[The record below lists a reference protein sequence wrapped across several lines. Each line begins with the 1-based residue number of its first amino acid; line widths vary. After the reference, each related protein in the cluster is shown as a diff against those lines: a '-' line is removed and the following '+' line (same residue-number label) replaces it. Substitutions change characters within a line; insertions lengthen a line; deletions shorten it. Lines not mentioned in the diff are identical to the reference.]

1 MARSSG
7 LMRKLDRYVG
17 GVISLLLAP
26 ILNRSRAL
34 PNSLS
39 SVGILQP
46 TAIGDTI
53 IGSGVLVA
61 IQKRYPDAEITIY
74 HGATNGAAV
83 ALLPGEFKK
92 VQTSFTNPLKSVPL
106 LRRGNH
112 DLIVDMTPWPNMT
125 ALCARVSA
133 PVTVGFSPEVN
144 RGRGRLFDLAIEH
157 SGSRHELENVGA
169 MASHFGKN
177 EYEMVIKRISCEAPD
192 DLNLSRLVLCHLSAG
207 GSQSPDKSWPNEYWA
222 ELVKSLVAAGF
233 QVGFTGVK
241 SEEARVLEVIE
252 ETALKYPD
260 VVSLCGKLKLDELAE
275 LLSEIPLLVT
285 IDTGVLHLAAA
296 VNGNSIGLHG
306 PTSPKRWGS
315 LSPNGIGLQSPHP
328 RSGYMKYGY
337 ETIPGETAQTM
348 KALLPANVISTA
360 LDILSNTTSIGSGRS
375 PQELTQ

>member
-7 LMRKLDRYVG
+7 LMRKLDRYIGEVA
-17 GVISLLLAP
+17 SLVLAP
-26 ILNRSRAL
+26 ILNRSKTL
-34 PNSLS
+34 PKSLS
-39 SVGILQP
+39 SIGILQP

-61 IQKRYPDAEITIY
+61 IQQRFPDAEITVY

-92 VQTSFTNPLKSVPL
+92 VQTTFTNPLKCVAL

-133 PVTVGFSPEVN
+133 PITVGFSPDVN
-144 RGRGRLFDLAIEH
+144 RGRGRLFDLSIDH
-157 SGSRHELENVGA
+157 SGDRHELENVGE
-169 MASHFGKN
+169 MASHFS
-177 EYEMVIKRISCEAPD
+177 EDDYEMVINRKRYQPSDELD
-192 DLNLSRLVLCHLSAG
+192 LSRLVLCHLSAG

-222 ELVKSLVAAGF
+222 ELVRSLAAAGF
-233 QVGFTGVK
+233 QIGFTGVK
-241 SEEARVLEVIE
+241 SEEPRILEVLEK
-252 ETALKYPD
+252 TDLKSPD
-260 VVSLCGKLKLDELAE
+260 VVSLCGKLKLDELGE
-275 LLSEIPLLVT
+275 LLAQVPLLVT

-296 VNGNSIGLHG
+296 VNGRSIGLHG

-315 LSPNGIGLQSPHP
+315 LSPNGTGLQSPHP
-328 RSGYMKYGY
+328 RSGYMKYGF

-348 KALLPANVISTA
+348 KALLPATVISTA
-360 LDILSNTTSIGSGRS
+360 LEVLSAERPKVAVHSIQKSER
-375 PQELTQ
+375 